1 MRAINF
7 QNYTLQKTE
16 RELGSGLWTYQSTG
30 PGDEPTEIPSRLPAS
45 LPQTVTHTSP

>member
-7 QNYTLQKTE
+7 QIIPYKKL
-16 RELGSGLWTYQSTG
+16 RELGSGLWMYQSTG